1 MPFNLFLEIEQSES
15 PQFNHG
21 FHSKVI
27 RNAPWKCL
35 QLHNTLYNTG
45 LDPKKGLRGV
55 IRNMKSRCHF
65 MIGNSML
72 QSRLLMT
79 LQWHVVVNGFKM

>member
-35 QLHNTLYNTG
+35 QLHDTLYNTG
-45 LDPKKGLRGV
+45 LDPTKGLRGV
-55 IRNMKSRCHF
+55 IRDIKSSHF
-65 MIGNSML
+65 MRGNSML
-72 QSRLLMT
+72 QSHLLVT
-79 LQWHVVVNGFKM
+79 LQWHIVVNAFKM

>member
-27 RNAPWKCL
+27 RNASWKCL
-35 QLHNTLYNTG
+35 QLHDTLYNTG
-45 LDPKKGLRGV
+45 LDPTKGLRGV
-55 IRNMKSRCHF
+55 IRNIKSSHF
-65 MIGNSML
+65 MIGNSM
-72 QSRLLMT
+72 
-79 LQWHVVVNGFKM
+79 F

>member
-1 MPFNLFLEIEQSES
+1 MLFNLFLEIEQSES

-45 LDPKKGLRGV
+45 LDPAKGLRGV
-55 IRNMKSRCHF
+55 TMYKKHKKQPFYEGKFNTPKSSF
-65 MIGNSML
+65 GDL
-72 QSRLLMT
+72 Q
-79 LQWHVVVNGFKM
+79 

>member
-27 RNAPWKCL
+27 RNASWKCL
-35 QLHNTLYNTG
+35 QLHDTLYNTG
-45 LDPKKGLRGV
+45 LDPTKGLRGV
-55 IRNMKSRCHF
+55 TKKHKKQPFYDRKFDAPKSSF
-65 MIGNSML
+65 GDL
-72 QSRLLMT
+72 Q
-79 LQWHVVVNGFKM
+79 